1 MDKQDLLKQLSTFG
15 FPLFEA
21 QPTPDPDLVLFEM
34 FKSKD
39 ARLWEGFPVVLADVN
54 QKDLF
59 NHPALLRFL
68 KTKSEKSQFNS
79 LLMLSF
85 ALYEFNNLEFYW
97 AKELL
102 KSFPDENK
110 NEFTAFLA
118 KLKNNE
124 EFKVN
129 SVTMSPERLKN
140 NFNNYL
146 SRSQSTLNDLL
157 LRKQEFSLEFA
168 LSQVFSP
175 KQKELFL
182 KKLKG
187 EKLTKTEKEYFSR
200 TVKKKVQALAN
211 TDLHQLCNKLLDQL

>member
-1 MDKQDLLKQLSTFG
+1 MNREVLLKQLSAFG
-15 FPLFEA
+15 FPLLEA
-21 QPTPDPDLVLFEM
+21 QPTPDPDFVLLEM

-39 ARLWEGFPVVLADVN
+39 PRLWEGFPVVLADVN

-59 NHPALLRFL
+59 NYPGFSRYL
-68 KTKSEKSQFNS
+68 KVKSQKQQFDS
-79 LLMLSF
+79 LLAMSLS
-85 ALYEFNNLEFYW
+85 LYELYNLKFYW

-102 KSFPDENK
+102 KSFSVNHK
-110 NEFTAFLA
+110 NEFYSFLA

-124 EFKVN
+124 EFNV
-129 SVTMSPERLKN
+129 SGVVMSTERLKN
-140 NFNNYL
+140 TFSNYL
-146 SRSQSTLNDLL
+146 SHSQSVLSDLL
-157 LRKQEFSLEFA
+157 VQKQEFGLEYA
-168 LSQVFSP
+168 LSQVFSS

-187 EKLTKTEKEYFSR
+187 EKLNKTEKEYFSR